1 MKMKLHQR
9 LLVGALVVALTLTA
23 TACGKQTQS
32 VSTTPSRTKTTA
44 ASPSAK
50 AYRDAKKL
58 IKEGRYQTAID
69 RLADVQN
76 PSKRVQNLQSDLQ
89 SYLHARQAYD
99 NHDYK
104 SAVSTLS
111 SRQSNNSQLNSAM
124 DSLSARAASAANG
137 GQVASSSQSQS
148 AKTAKK
154 ASASANS
161 NNASNASSSSQSS
174 QVSTDQAVVDFANK
188 MGFTGS
194 EYQIIT
200 QSSNGQSFHFEVRRN
215 NADNTVANMVGIYS
229 YNSSTG
235 AVSKID

>member
-9 LLVGALVVALTLTA
+9 LLTGALVVALTLTA

-99 NHDYK
+99 NHDYQ
-104 SAVSTLS
+104 SAISTLS

-124 DSLSARAASAANG
+124 DSLSARAASATNG

-148 AKTAKK
+148 TKNAKK
-154 ASASANS
+154 AAASANS
-161 NNASNASSSSQSS
+161 SSASSASSSQSS

-200 QSSNGQSFHFEVRRN
+200 QSNNGQNFHFEVRRN